1 MLGLYAVYE
10 CSGDFTCKIRIFR
23 IVLEIAAAQRRT
35 LNVDCRT
42 EDNGNIVCLRFPSD
56 GTSHFVHQIT
66 VKGAGGEA
74 GRREADRLDAVVHAE
89 MVAFVI
95 LLAQSVRAVTD
106 HYFRDAEPVDVFEMP
121 EIQSGA
127 HAGFFL
133 QCHLTDDFFQIVCHK
148 KPPIT

>member
-10 CSGDFTCKIRIFR
+10 CSGDFTCKVRIFR

-74 GRREADRLDAVVHAE
+74 GRREADRLDAVVDAQ
-89 MVAFVI
+89 MVRLLV
-95 LLAQSVRAVTD
+95 LLAQPV
-106 HYFRDAEPVDVFEMP
+106 RDALERLTADA
-121 EIQSGA
+121 A
-127 HAGFFL
+127 HKEE
-133 QCHLTDDFFQIVCHK
+133 HE
-148 KPPIT
+148 